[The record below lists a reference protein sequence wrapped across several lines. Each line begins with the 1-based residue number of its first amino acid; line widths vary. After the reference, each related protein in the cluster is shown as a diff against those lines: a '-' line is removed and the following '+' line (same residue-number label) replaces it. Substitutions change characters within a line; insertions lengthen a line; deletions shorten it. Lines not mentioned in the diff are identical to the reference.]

1 MSTTPAQTIHDI
13 RNALNV
19 IMGNAQLLQGPDP
32 LTAKQKKYIERIL
45 HASREMLSAIQ
56 TTPPEPKT
64 EKNEL
69 KLRISVVEEQ
79 AQPEMPAPIGS
90 ENKVLFVDDDPAI
103 LEQYR
108 EMAQPGFDIDTAIGG
123 KEGLAAVGNRGPYT
137 VIVSDMEMPG
147 MSGVDFLSQVR
158 VIAPDTIRIMLT
170 GHADVNVAMH
180 AVNQGHIFRFLTKP
194 CDRESLTSSLSAGL
208 VRYRL
213 VAAEKEILE
222 NTLIGSIKV
231 LTDVLSAVNPE
242 AFGRSL
248 RIADYV
254 RQLVAKFK
262 LPAPWHFEAAAM
274 LSQLGCITL
283 NSEVLRAAYAA
294 APLSPEDQ
302 ARFDAHPKVAEDLL
316 CTIPRLEA
324 IAWMVGQQ
332 LMVQIPPSAPEVA
345 ALTSDVIVAGAK
357 ILKLAVAFDGL
368 RMKALSNE
376 EAITQLRSRVG
387 EFDSQFL
394 DAMMSLKSEGSKM
407 VSRKIPVTKL
417 IPGMVLQQEI
427 KAGNGLLIV
436 TKGQEIT
443 RPLLARLL
451 NFVEAG
457 VISDE
462 ILALV
467 PIQMSS

>member
-1 MSTTPAQTIHDI
+1 
-13 RNALNV
+13 
-19 IMGNAQLLQGPDP
+19 
-32 LTAKQKKYIERIL
+32 
-45 HASREMLSAIQ
+45 
-56 TTPPEPKT
+56 
-64 EKNEL
+64 
-69 KLRISVVEEQ
+69 
-79 AQPEMPAPIGS
+79 
-90 ENKVLFVDDDPAI
+90 
-103 LEQYR
+103 
-108 EMAQPGFDIDTAIGG
+108 
-123 KEGLAAVGNRGPYT
+123 
-137 VIVSDMEMPG
+137 
-147 MSGVDFLSQVR
+147 
-158 VIAPDTIRIMLT
+158 
-170 GHADVNVAMH
+170 
-180 AVNQGHIFRFLTKP
+180 
-194 CDRESLTSSLSAGL
+194 
-208 VRYRL
+208 
-213 VAAEKEILE
+213 

-274 LSQLGCITL
+274 LSPLGCITL

-387 EFDSQFL
+387 EFDAQFL